1 MQWCLNYGC
10 RWRAIFSPCSAF
22 PFVKK
27 ERGAVAM
34 EGVTVGHVFD
44 AECILNK
51 RPRKGKFEYL
61 VKWRGWSSKH
71 NSWEPEENILDPR
84 LLAAFHKRAQER
96 ELLFRKRGKRPR
108 GRPRKILEPE
118 PTETKSDRSSSSSS
132 SGLTSSPSS
141 SSSEEEEEDHRK
153 KAKPG
158 PRLRNLYPVPQKRP
172 QIVVAKNEPVLK
184 KRGRKPLLPELRA
197 LRQAKT
203 RPPLPPPSPSR
214 HHQVLRPP
222 REPFK
227 EEPRGGVKKPLQPA
241 SFTYTGLSSS
251 RGSRDEVAHQV
262 AAGGAFYQAG
272 VSKPGPLNSIWSG
285 RSMSTNTPTPSSSSS
300 SSSLSKPL
308 PPYSKG
314 WSDLKRSLSVS
325 DAGSSNGRA
334 EGLKVASSLK
344 PGVSTSTSLCLHS
357 SKTSSGCGGS
367 PTACSPAQRFPAGQR
382 RQQEGPRGQAGMVVQ
397 QQGAKPP
404 STPPSARD
412 RISQA
417 LSLRALNLQS
427 VKKIAPCN
435 GLQGNGTSGTTG
447 VAVSRLSL
455 RSSASPAGKRAG
467 GSIKETHT
475 SSGLNQCLVTGG
487 LGGGALHSGSV
498 PPARV
503 ERGERGK
510 DTGAETEREMDNKGP
525 GGVGRGNGRVEKGGS
540 VQAQGSVSTARRG
553 RANGGR
559 QEDRKSG
566 QSLTVNERNSRS
578 GDNSRTLNELSTG
591 DSDDTSSSESEEC
604 DSSPYPD
611 NNNRARL
618 VSMEMETETDWQ
630 PARSLLEHVFV
641 TDVTANFVTVTV
653 KESPTSVGFF
663 NVRNH

>member
-1 MQWCLNYGC
+1 
-10 RWRAIFSPCSAF
+10 
-22 PFVKK
+22 
-27 ERGAVAM
+27 M

-132 SGLTSSPSS
+132 SGLSSSPSS
-141 SSSEEEEEDHRK
+141 SSSEEEEEEEEDHRK

-172 QIVVAKNEPVLK
+172 QIVVAKNEPVRK

-214 HHQVLRPP
+214 HQQVLRPP

-272 VSKPGPLNSIWSG
+272 ASKPGPLNSIWSG
-285 RSMSTNTPTPSSSSS
+285 RSMSTNTPTPSSPSS
-300 SSSLSKPL
+300 SSSLSRPP

-334 EGLKVASSLK
+334 EGFKVASSLK
-344 PGVSTSTSLCLHS
+344 PGI

-367 PTACSPAQRFPAGQR
+367 LTACSPAQRFPAGQR
-382 RQQEGPRGQAGMVVQ
+382 RQQEGPGGQAGMVVQ

-404 STPPSARD
+404 SSTPPSARD

-427 VKKIAPCN
+427 VKRIAPGN

-475 SSGLNQCLVTGG
+475 SSGLNQGLVSGG
-487 LGGGALHSGSV
+487 
-498 PPARV
+498 
-503 ERGERGK
+503 
-510 DTGAETEREMDNKGP
+510 
-525 GGVGRGNGRVEKGGS
+525 
-540 VQAQGSVSTARRG
+540 
-553 RANGGR
+553 

-604 DSSPYPD
+604 DSPYPD

-618 VSMEMETETDWQ
+618 VSMEMETETDWR

>member
-1 MQWCLNYGC
+1 
-10 RWRAIFSPCSAF
+10 
-22 PFVKK
+22 
-27 ERGAVAM
+27 M

-84 LLAAFHKRAQER
+84 LLAAFHKREQER
-96 ELLFRKRGKRPR
+96 DLLFRKRGKRPR

-118 PTETKSDRSSSSSS
+118 PTETKSDRSSSSS
-132 SGLTSSPSS
+132 GLSSSPSS
-141 SSSEEEEEDHRK
+141 SSSEEEEEDEDHRK

-172 QIVVAKNEPVLK
+172 QIVVAKNEPVRK

-203 RPPLPPPSPSR
+203 RPPLPPPPPSR

-227 EEPRGGVKKPLQPA
+227 EEPQGGVKKPLQPA

-251 RGSRDEVAHQV
+251 RGSRDEVAPQG
-262 AAGGAFYQAG
+262 AAGGAFFQAG
-272 VSKPGPLNSIWSG
+272 ASKPGPLNSIWSG
-285 RSMSTNTPTPSSSSS
+285 CSMSTNTATPSSPSSA
-300 SSSLSKPL
+300 SSLSRPP

-314 WSDLKRSLSVS
+314 SSELKRSLSVS
-325 DAGSSNGRA
+325 DASSGRA
-334 EGLKVASSLK
+334 EGIK
-344 PGVSTSTSLCLHS
+344 GVS
-357 SKTSSGCGGS
+357 KTRGIHITLGFGGS
-367 PTACSPAQRFPAGQR
+367 PAACSPAQRFPAGQR
-382 RQQEGPRGQAGMVVQ
+382 RQQEGPGGQAGMVVQ
-397 QQGAKPP
+397 QQGAKPTSP
-404 STPPSARD
+404 TPPSARD

-427 VKKIAPCN
+427 VKKIAPGN

-455 RSSASPAGKRAG
+455 RSSASPAGKGAG

-475 SSGLNQCLVTGG
+475 SSGLNQGLASGG

-498 PPARV
+498 PPARE
-503 ERGERGK
+503 ERGESGK
-510 DTGAETEREMDNKGP
+510 DTGAETEREMDSKGL

-540 VQAQGSVSTARRG
+540 VQAQGGVSTARRG
-553 RANGGR
+553 GANGGR

-566 QSLTVNERNSRS
+566 QSLTVNDRNSRS

-611 NNNRARL
+611 NNNNGARL
-618 VSMEMETETDWQ
+618 VSMEMETETDWR